1 MNPRSWYLRMRG
13 QSSEGRLTLADECEA
28 YLDGRSAAVLEAQGR
43 TPPAWAQLNRV
54 AHGSSGDLTELA
66 SGGGAGPDGRRRVD
80 TWPGA
85 LARLAEQLL
94 AGTEDDVALRAIQVA
109 ALWPLEGQLLDSRQR
124 IELSPQEVFIVAH
137 GCIVEAVGSSR

>member
-1 MNPRSWYLRMRG
+1 MNPRSWYLKVRRRG
-13 QSSEGRLTLADECEA
+13 ADGRPTLADECEA
-28 YLDGRSAAVLEAQGR
+28 FLEGRAAAVLEEQGR

-54 AHGSSGDLTELA
+54 AHGSSADLTVLA

-80 TWPGA
+80 TWAGA

-94 AGTEDDVALRAIQVA
+94 AGTGDDDALRVVQEA

-124 IELSPQEVFIVAH
+124 IELSPSEVFIVAH